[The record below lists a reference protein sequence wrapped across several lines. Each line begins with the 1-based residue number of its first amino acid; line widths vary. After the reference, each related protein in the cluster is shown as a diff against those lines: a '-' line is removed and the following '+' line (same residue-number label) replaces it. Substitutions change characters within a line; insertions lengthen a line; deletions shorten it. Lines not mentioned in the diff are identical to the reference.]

1 MTRIHTEKAT
11 TALAA
16 EFDEIQS
23 RLRDALDASQ
33 AATAGDQGVL
43 VVIEDAKM
51 ELASIIGELKAALDE
66 KQSLWDSVTSLS
78 KLTNELK
85 QMAEE
90 VGVIARQTN
99 LLALNAAIE
108 AARAGPAGRGF
119 AVVAGEVRTL
129 SGLSAKTGQSI
140 REKVEAADATMKK
153 ALAAAQQMSQ
163 SDRLLVDNSEA
174 AINSVLSRFNQT
186 LSALVETSNRF
197 EEDGSVVKSQVE
209 GAIVHLQFQDRVSQI
224 LSAVRGD
231 MERLVALIA
240 SDEFGMN
247 GRIPAPI
254 DVERWIR
261 ELEATY
267 TTLEQQ
273 TLNAGEA
280 ETPQEI
286 TFF

>member
-1 MTRIHTEKAT
+1 MNALISLFLAWKRRIAWTVGS
-11 TALAA
+11 L
-16 EFDEIQS
+16 
-23 RLRDALDASQ
+23 
-33 AATAGDQGVL
+33 L
-43 VVIEDAKM
+43 VVWAVAW
-51 ELASIIGELKAALDE
+51 LA
-66 KQSLWDSVTSLS
+66 V
-78 KLTNELK
+78 
-85 QMAEE
+85 
-90 VGVIARQTN
+90 
-99 LLALNAAIE
+99 
-108 AARAGPAGRGF
+108 P
-119 AVVAGEVRTL
+119 
-129 SGLSAKTGQSI
+129 GL
-140 REKVEAADATMKK
+140 
-153 ALAAAQQMSQ
+153 
-163 SDRLLVDNSEA
+163 
-174 AINSVLSRFNQT
+174 
-186 LSALVETSNRF
+186 
-197 EEDGSVVKSQVE
+197 VKSQVE
-209 GAIVHLQFQDRVSQI
+209 SAIVHLQFQDRVSQI